1 MSARRAL
8 AIAAG
13 VPVLAGCGTG
23 AGEPGTD
30 TAHGMSILA
39 SFYPLQWIA
48 ERVGGQAVE
57 VSSLTPPGAEPHDLE
72 LTPRDVAAVSE
83 VDLVVYLSEF
93 QPAVD
98 DAVIQEADESAFD
111 AAEHTELDLT
121 YIPIEEGTENADE
134 QGADPHFWLDP
145 IRLADVAD
153 ALADRLGEIDSDN
166 ASSFTANAAQLRNE
180 LEQLDTEL
188 RDGLANCDNTNLV
201 TSHNAFG
208 YLADAYGLTQ
218 IGITGLTPEEE
229 PSAAN
234 LADIAG
240 YVEDNDV
247 RTIYFETLV
256 SPAIA
261 EAVASESGVETAVL
275 DPIEGLTEESDGSD
289 YLEVM
294 RSNLATLRAG
304 QPCS

>member
-23 AGEPGTD
+23 GEPGTD

-98 DAVIQEADESAFD
+98 DAVVQEADESAFD

-153 ALADRLGEIDSDN
+153 TLADRLGEIDSDN